1 MTEKPPTDAQIRRRW
16 INLGEFVAV
25 AGLLIS
31 ALALWNSWRGDGGA
45 EAEARVVEKEQEP
58 FALALRGSVEDEGKR
73 MVIAPVESGH
83 ALDSLQL
90 SAGDR
95 RVAVGSDGKLSASEV
110 ESLLPDDV
118 DRTGDGQ
125 FVVIIDARYIER
137 GSDRRGGGR
146 YTLSYRWEDGGLF
159 GGKSLRL
166 TGLARA

>member
-1 MTEKPPTDAQIRRRW
+1 MTDKPPTDAQIRRRW

-31 ALALWNSWRGDGGA
+31 ALALWNSWKGGSETEPKAAAA
-45 EAEARVVEKEQEP
+45 EDKRIP
-58 FALALRGSVEDEGKR
+58 LALRGTIEDDGKR

-90 SAGDR
+90 SANR
-95 RVAVGSDGKLSASEV
+95 RSVAIGSDGALSASEV
-110 ESLLPDDV
+110 ESLLPSDGDKS
-118 DRTGDGQ
+118 RDGQ
-125 FVVIIDARYIER
+125 FLVTIDARYIEQ

-146 YTLSYRWEDGGLF
+146 YTLAYRWVDGGLF

>member
-1 MTEKPPTDAQIRRRW
+1 MTDKPETDAQIRRRW

-31 ALALWNSWRGDGGA
+31 ALALWNSWRDGRD
-45 EAEARVVEKEQEP
+45 EPETKIVEQEAKP
-58 FALALRGSVEDEGKR
+58 VPLALRGRIEDDGER
-73 MVIAPVESGH
+73 LVIAPVESGH

-90 SAGDR
+90 SAGAR
-95 RVAVGSDGKLSASEV
+95 QVTIGSDGELSTSQA

-118 DRTGDGQ
+118 DKTRDGQ
-125 FVVIIDARYIER
+125 FVVTVEARYIER
-137 GSDRRGGGR
+137 GNDRTGGGR
-146 YTLSYRWEDGGLF
+146 YTLSYRWADGGLL